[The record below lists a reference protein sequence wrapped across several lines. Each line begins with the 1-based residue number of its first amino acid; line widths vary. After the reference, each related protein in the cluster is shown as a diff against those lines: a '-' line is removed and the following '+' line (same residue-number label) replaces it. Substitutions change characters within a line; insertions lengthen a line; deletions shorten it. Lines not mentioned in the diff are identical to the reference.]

1 MNLIELYKHTESGYN
16 PFLIR
21 EQWQVAIL
29 NYAPEETLEAI
40 DKLDVHYETDEVFVL
55 LAGNAV
61 LIAASID
68 SDIVCYEAIDMKP
81 NIVYNIPRN
90 VWHKIAMQPES
101 SVLIVENQNTHVGD
115 FEFYPLN
122 EAQKN
127 DLREAVISA
136 QCRVKELDTCE
147 SPN

>member
-1 MNLIELYKHTESGYN
+1 MNLIERYKHTENGYN

-29 NYAPEETLEAI
+29 NYTPEETLEAI

-68 SDIVCYEAIDMKP
+68 NGTVSYEAIDMKP

-90 VWHKIAMQPES
+90 VWHKIAMQQES
-101 SVLIVENQNTHVGD
+101 SVLIVENQKTHLGD

-127 DLREAVISA
+127 DLRDAVVSA
-136 QCRVKELDTCE
+136 QGLVKESKVCE
-147 SPN
+147 SLN